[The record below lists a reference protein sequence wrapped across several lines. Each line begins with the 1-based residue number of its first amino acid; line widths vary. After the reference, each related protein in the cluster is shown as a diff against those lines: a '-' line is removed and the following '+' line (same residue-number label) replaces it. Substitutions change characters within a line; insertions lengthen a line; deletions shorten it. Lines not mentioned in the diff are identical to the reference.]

1 MFVSIFNNGK
11 TTSNHEN
18 PFISEQDVP
27 LILTWE
33 YLYWEYLYVPGD
45 AVVISE
51 DEEYKKANFD
61 KFLTLKAV
69 FQKDGMN
76 IHK

>member
-27 LILTWE
+27 LILT
-33 YLYWEYLYVPGD
+33 WEYLYVPGD